1 MGRVV
6 KLEPQSKAGAG
17 SSRASAASVNG
28 SAAGRKRK
36 AAKASGET
44 ASGNQRPDKTALVL
58 GGGGFTG
65 GVYEVGALRALDLL
79 TKGGSINSYDM
90 YVGTSAGAFIAAL
103 SASGV
108 SAEEMMRVLAREKE
122 QPFREIS
129 LGDLLRLNLGSLA
142 HRGLMLP
149 VHLLSLT
156 RKLVAQRGEASLMDV
171 ALGLAEA
178 LPPGLYTGVGIE
190 SYLRK
195 ALQERGLPD
204 DFKHCARDLYI
215 TATDLDTCERVVFGS
230 EGLED
235 VPISTAVRAS
245 GALPMVYAP
254 VQVGERE
261 LVDGGIVSTTNL
273 DIAVDAGAKLI
284 VVINPIVPFVND
296 FQQQV
301 RTLRG
306 RRARRISD
314 MGFPKVG
321 YQAFKMLAYRRLHG
335 MAEQWERRYPGIDIV
350 LIEPQSGDEL
360 MFETSIMNFTSRVE
374 IARHGFESVARHLAD
389 EYDRYSEIFAR
400 HGIEIQPDRV
410 MRVIEHLDDDQ
421 DRASTWRRLLEST
434 AGALLRQ
441 SSSAAG

>member
-1 MGRVV
+1 MA
-6 KLEPQSKAGAG
+6 K
-17 SSRASAASVNG
+17 AAS
-28 SAAGRKRK
+28 KT
-36 AAKASGET
+36 AAKG
-44 ASGNQRPDKTALVL
+44 QRPDKTALVL

-65 GVYEVGALRALDLL
+65 GVYEIGALRALDLL

-129 LGDLLRLNLGSLA
+129 LGDLLRLNLGSLV

-149 VHLLSLT
+149 AHLLSLS
-156 RKLVAQRGEASLMDV
+156 RKLISQRGEASLMDV
-171 ALGLAEA
+171 ALGLVEA
-178 LPPGLYTGVGIE
+178 LPPGLYTGAGIE
-190 SYLRK
+190 SYLSR
-195 ALQERGLPD
+195 ALEERGLPD
-204 DFKHCARDLYI
+204 DFKRCAKSLYI

-230 EGLED
+230 EGFDE

-254 VQVGERE
+254 VTIDGRE

-306 RRARRISD
+306 RRPRRISD

-335 MAEQWERRYPGIDIV
+335 MAEQWEQRYPGIDIV

-374 IARHGFESVARHLAD
+374 IARHGFESVARHLAE
-389 EYDRYSEIFAR
+389 EYDRYSEVFGK

-410 MRVIEHLDDDQ
+410 MRVIERLDGEE

-434 AGALLRQ
+434 AGALLRP